1 MNTKQ
6 EDDRTQRDNAFLNW
20 LQEGGAEFNK
30 ILWPSSAT
38 NSGIRGAIATDNI
51 SPMEYM
57 IVIPGNL
64 MISPPIILEN
74 PEIGQ
79 LLKASMDILQGD
91 ILLAVFMMHE
101 TLKGDKSFYAPFLR
115 ILPEPSNISEWTDSQ
130 LNLLQDTTL
139 FLRAKNRRNQLTY
152 LYNRAIGGLNRRYP
166 ENFPLVDYS
175 LKLFKF
181 CWNSVQARA
190 FGRRLPWSAMVP
202 FADCLNHS
210 NVQTKYDFNIDGN
223 NTFSGKNHYPKG
235 AEVFNSY
242 GRRANEN
249 LLQDYGFAMLNND
262 ARVCVPISCPLF
274 QIDLL
279 AGLAE
284 DDSNLMWKRQILFEL
299 GLSPRKVFR
308 INACGFPFEMLT
320 FLRVAVLSNEEVN
333 LLKID
338 PDYHSESEASQRG
351 EEEKNEVEDGKE
363 LPLLMRQKR
372 TSSLSRIFYRI
383 VSQDT
388 ELRALRA
395 LKEFLVSLIGN
406 METTS
411 EQDEI
416 TLADLE
422 HLRFMSTNKGHS
434 DAVQET
440 IEKVGT
446 SEFDFEYDTEMYWKT
461 ISAVKYR
468 LTRKRIAHNGLRMID
483 KISAYLE
490 RAGLNNSNI
499 KEKDIIHIDDVY
511 GGADSDSQRSL
522 IYKVELHEYLINIS
536 DRESWIIKK

>member
-223 NTFSGKNHYPKG
+223 NTFS
-235 AEVFNSY
+235 
-242 GRRANEN
+242 
-249 LLQDYGFAMLNND
+249 
-262 ARVCVPISCPLF
+262 CPLF

-351 EEEKNEVEDGKE
+351 EEENNEVEDGKE